1 MRFYQPKLQFSAAR
15 KPLMRSNSPP
25 ASIASKYGHAG
36 HQQHHDPAHS
46 RNTQLELIT
55 YQEIAFIPILL
66 NRNARS
72 ARSQLGLARKLLAS
86 RENRRYRVEPAQ
98 GSQARVRQGFIQL
111 RHPVF
116 H

>member
-15 KPLMRSNSPP
+15 KPLMRSTHPRPASPP
-25 ASIASKYGHAG
+25 NTAM
-36 HQQHHDPAHS
+36 PATS
-46 RNTQLELIT
+46 STTIQPTRNTQLELIT

-72 ARSQLGLARKLLAS
+72 ARPQLRLAREVLVS
-86 RENRRYRVEPAQ
+86 CNYRRDRIESAQ

-111 RHPVF
+111 CHPVF

>member
-15 KPLMRSNSPP
+15 KPLMRSTHPRPASPP
-25 ASIASKYGHAG
+25 NTAM
-36 HQQHHDPAHS
+36 PATS
-46 RNTQLELIT
+46 STTTQPTRNSQLELIT

-66 NRNARS
+66 NRNASS
-72 ARSQLGLARKLLAS
+72 ARSQLRLARKQLVS
-86 RENRRYRVEPAQ
+86 CDNRRDRVEPAQ
-98 GSQARVRQGFIQL
+98 GGQARVRQRFIQR